1 MTYQQQLL
9 RHALALAEAG
19 YFVFPLTVT
28 LNEEK
33 PDKKRLY
40 IPFGEVDGWKAES
53 TRDEKQIRE
62 WFTEPQKSM
71 KGLAIDCGKSGIVAI
86 DLDVSDTKD
95 GYAEWEKLPE
105 QQDSPMRVRTRTGG
119 LHRFYRDPSSEIRNS
134 ADEIAPGI
142 DIRGNGGLV
151 ITAPTRVF
159 GTNTQYKLDTDIV
172 AVSDLPALT
181 QPMIDVILSRQ
192 ATAKPRFD
200 SAINGPF
207 RVEQRVAESM
217 VQERLDRITEGKGY
231 RAAIFGYAAGVA
243 QFEAGKARRDDVEVD
258 AENLRDYVASTI
270 LPVVPWES
278 LDDEDL
284 QWIEEGI
291 EKGLAEPW
299 VIAEDVPTQ
308 AEEEWSQLTLDELL
322 TYRAPDLPGLPK
334 DNHAG
339 AAPVVTEGLVGKYLF
354 AQGLGWHQWTGDRW
368 APNPPVPV
376 RNAVQIIINRNTA
389 RARSVIQAAEM
400 NHELRDI
407 KAQLTALEVQRGAN
421 GEVTQLENDLR
432 RRMGLVDAWK
442 SGWEYFSMWWGQVGQ
457 GQNFD
462 HIMKFVQD
470 DASKV
475 FVLAEHMDADPYVL
489 NCPNGTVDLR
499 TGKLREHD
507 QRDLITKTTG
517 VPFDIE
523 AQHPIWDK
531 AREAFAPGIEP
542 WLQKKIGEGAFGF
555 PTADDTMIFNFGGG
569 SNGKSTV
576 TDAILYTMGD
586 YAVFLH
592 DKAILGKA
600 DDHGTEKMVFKG
612 ARWAILEELPEARV
626 LEPAKLKKLVG
637 TAKITARL
645 MRQDNVTFDATHSL
659 MINSNHRPQILEND
673 RGTWRRLVSIP
684 WPYTFKFAGEKLT
697 EENDRWADPRVKRG
711 LKDNMEV
718 RKAALAWIVRG
729 AVYYYQAGNE
739 CGELPAIVRSDT
751 DSWRRES
758 DIFGTFFEENLEVA
772 PGFAVSTKELLD
784 VYNDYLLDLGK
795 QKVSDTHIVGK
806 IPNVAGAG
814 GVDKKVVRQASKTT
828 TVSKRAG
835 QPLPS
840 QFTAWV
846 GIRWKG
852 DSPGQGF

>member
-1 MTYQQQLL
+1 MSYQQQLL
-9 RHALALAEAG
+9 RTALELAAGG

-40 IPFGEVDGWKAES
+40 IPFGNVDGWKAES

-86 DLDVSDTKD
+86 DLDVSGDKD

-105 QQDSPMRVRTRTGG
+105 QQPSPMMVRTRTGG
-119 LHRFYRDPSSEIRNS
+119 LHRFYRDPSGEIRNS
-134 ADEIAPGI
+134 ADEVALGI

-159 GTNTQYKLDTDIV
+159 GSNTQYKFEGSIV
-172 AVSDLPALT
+172 PVAELPELT

-192 ATAKPRFD
+192 ATSKPRFD
-200 SAINGPF
+200 AAINGPF
-207 RVEQRVAESM
+207 RVEQRVAEAM
-217 VQERLDRITEGKGY
+217 VQERLDRITEGKGF

-243 QFEAGKARRDDVEVD
+243 QFEAGKARRDDVEID
-258 AENLRDYVASTI
+258 PDNLRDYIASTI

-278 LDDEDL
+278 LDEEDM
-284 QWIEEGI
+284 QWIEEGV

-299 VIAEDVPTQ
+299 VIAEDVPTPD
-308 AEEEWSQLTLDELL
+308 EEEWNELTLDELL
-322 TYRAPDLPGLPK
+322 TYRAPNLPGLPK

-339 AAPVVTEGLVGKYLF
+339 AAPIVTEGLVGRYLY

-389 RARSVIQAAEM
+389 RGRSMLRAAED
-400 NHELRDI
+400 NHELRDL
-407 KAQLTALEVQRGAN
+407 KGQLSALEIQRGPN
-421 GEVTQLENDLR
+421 GIVTELENQLR
-432 RRMGLVDAWK
+432 ERVGQVESWAK
-442 SGWEYFSMWWGQVGQ
+442 GWEYFTMWWGQVGQ

-517 VPFDIE
+517 VPFDLN
-523 AQHPIWDK
+523 ANHPIWDK
-531 AREAFAPGIEP
+531 AREAFAPGIEH

-569 SNGKSTV
+569 SNGKSTI

-673 RGTWRRLVSIP
+673 RGTWRRLISIP
-684 WPYTFKFAGEKLT
+684 WPYTFKFAGEQLT
-697 EENDRWADPRVKRG
+697 EEGDRWADPRVKRG

-729 AVYYYQAGNE
+729 AVAYHQAGGE
-739 CGELPAIVRSDT
+739 CGELPSVVRQDT

-758 DIFGTFFEENLEVA
+758 DIFGTFFDERLEVEVGYA
-772 PGFAVSTKELLD
+772 ISTKELLD
-784 VYNDYLLDLGK
+784 VYNDYLEDLGK

-806 IPNVAGAG
+806 LPNVSGAAS
-814 GVDKKVVRQASKTT
+814 VEKKQVLRKSKAL
-828 TVSKRAG
+828 TVSSLG
-835 QPLPS
+835 QQAIPER
-840 QFTAWV
+840 FMGWV
-846 GIRWKG
+846 GLRWK
-852 DSPGQGF
+852 DVSEQKAF